1 MPSMNN
7 KNNQVLNQNFSTTE
21 LLKDPIYK
29 EMIDA
34 REKAKQRA
42 ALEVMEKKENEF
54 GEELFRNYNPFTARN
69 QGYDKAEFIA
79 KTYNAM
85 LQRVLPPDGDA
96 VISTQFQN
104 WILSERN
111 QMLYDQRLKYDNNFY
126 RIDYNTGAV
135 RSDNEL
141 MMKQREV
148 IETKIANLE
157 KSFITFATK
166 NPEAWADA
174 ETLQNRAKYY
184 EQRAKIIK
192 EAQEQGVGA
201 LLKVYSKKVERGDV
215 SVENVEEE
223 AKKNLENIDK
233 KMAAIDKAI
242 EATNAMGKKADA
254 PMNPDIANVDLDE
267 LKTNRPRNH

>member
-242 EATNAMGKKADA
+242 AATNAMGKKADA

>member
-1 MPSMNN
+1 MNN